1 MQISGISCDLKSEDT
16 LSLCQVVNAEGVT
29 QRQLND
35 RRRVEVILNAYAAG
49 IAEYATLGNDGR
61 RVLEG
66 FLVRFKLMLILVI
79 RIEKMRP

>member
-1 MQISGISCDLKSEDT
+1 M
-16 LSLCQVVNAEGVT
+16 VNAEAVT

-49 IAEYATLGNDGR
+49 VAEYATLGTDGR

-66 FLVRFKLMLILVI
+66 FLVRFKF
-79 RIEKMRP
+79 K